1 MQNIIDGIGG
11 IGAAPIYSDKCSI
24 RYAAS
29 TCTFYPPEEEIM
41 YKPEPIDTADVVLSD
56 DLLALTE
63 RIAKNV
69 HDVWALSRIREGW
82 KYGEKKD
89 STAKTTPCLVPY
101 EELPEEEK
109 DYDRNTAFET
119 LRLIVKLGYTISK
132 TAE

>member
-11 IGAAPIYSDKCSI
+11 IGTAPICSDKCAI

-41 YKPEPIDTADVVLSD
+41 YKPEPIDTTDVVLPD

-63 RIAKNV
+63 RIARDV
-69 HDVWALSRIREGW
+69 HEVWALSRIREGW

-109 DYDRNTAFET
+109 AYDRNTALHT
-119 LRLIVKLGYTISK
+119 LRTIVKLGYTISK